1 MNTLRYLKGHIP
13 AVLAVVALLAVQVT
27 CELMLPRYMADIV
40 NVGIVQA
47 AGGDMGYLA
56 SMAGSMFALCFGS
69 IAAAAAAGYLAS
81 RLAATI
87 ARDLRAR
94 LFSRVMQLSPAQV
107 NHFTPSSLITRSTND
122 ITQIQTTIVML
133 LRVVMLAPIMAIVA
147 IIQVLALG
155 SGLIWIVGAALL
167 AVLAVISVLYVL
179 AMPHFRK
186 MQSLV
191 DRVNLLAREMLDGV
205 MSIRAFGRE
214 GHELEKF
221 DGVSRDLMQ
230 TQLFVNRAMILMM
243 PALTL
248 IMNLATVAIVW
259 FGAQGVAVGTMQV
272 GDIMA
277 FITYAMMIVMAFL
290 MISMVAVLLPRAEIS
305 AGRIDEVL
313 SCDPAVH
320 EPKSPKSLDGAAV
333 HGELSFQDVGFAYPD
348 AEGMVVEH
356 VSFRTYPGKTVAIIG
371 STGSGKSTLVQL
383 APRLYDPTEGSISLD
398 GTDLKDLSLSELR
411 HRIGY
416 VPQQSFLFTGTIA
429 SNVAYGTEGLT
440 DEELKRAIHLAQ
452 ADDLVAASP
461 EGTDS
466 PIVQGGTNVSG
477 GQRQRLAIARALAMK
492 PEVLVLD
499 DSFSALDFATD
510 ARLRRA
516 LAEHAGDMAIV
527 VVAQRVASIMQA
539 DEILV
544 LDDGKV
550 VGQGTHQELLR
561 DCPTYREIA
570 TSQLSAKELGLEEEV

>member
-40 NVGIVQA
+40 NVGIVQV

-69 IAAAAAAGYLAS
+69 VAAAAAAGYLAS

-87 ARDLRAR
+87 ACDLRAC

-122 ITQIQTTIVML
+122 ITQIQMTIVML
-133 LRVVMLAPIMAIVA
+133 LRIVMLAPIMAIVA

-179 AMPHFRK
+179 AMPRFRK

-191 DRVNLLAREMLDGV
+191 DRVNLVAREMLDGV

-214 GHELEKF
+214 DHELEKF

-320 EPKSPKSLDGAAV
+320 EPKSPKSLDGAAA

-356 VSFRTYPGKTVAIIG
+356 VSFRTHPGKTVAIIG

-452 ADDLVAASP
+452 ADDLVVASP

>member
-122 ITQIQTTIVML
+122 ITQIQMTIVML

-205 MSIRAFGRE
+205 MNIRAFGRE

-221 DGVSRDLMQ
+221 DGVSRGLMQ

-320 EPKSPKSLDGAAV
+320 EPKSPKSLDGAAA

-570 TSQLSAKELGLEEEV
+570 TSQLSAKELGLEEGV

>member
-191 DRVNLLAREMLDGV
+191 DRVNLVAREMLDGV

-214 GHELEKF
+214 GHELEKL
-221 DGVSRDLMQ
+221 DGVSRGLMQ

-320 EPKSPKSLDGAAV
+320 EPKSPKSLDGAAA

>member
-1 MNTLRYLKGHIP
+1 MNALRYLKGHIP

-47 AGGDMGYLA
+47 AGGDRGYLA

-69 IAAAAAAGYLAS
+69 VAAAAAAGYLAS

-259 FGAQGVAVGTMQV
+259 FGAQGVAVGTMRV

-320 EPKSPKSLDGAAV
+320 EPKSPKSLDGAAA

-356 VSFRTYPGKTVAIIG
+356 VSFRTHPGKTVAIIG

-383 APRLYDPTEGSISLD
+383 APRLYDPTGGSISLD

-461 EGTDS
+461 EGTNS

-570 TSQLSAKELGLEEEV
+570 TSQLSAKELGLEGEV

>member
-1 MNTLRYLKGHIP
+1 MTTLRYLKGHIP

-122 ITQIQTTIVML
+122 ITQIQMTIVML

-320 EPKSPKSLDGAAV
+320 EPKSPKSLDGAAA

-516 LAEHAGDMAIV
+516 LAEHAGDMAVV

>member
-47 AGGDMGYLA
+47 AGGDRGYLA

-122 ITQIQTTIVML
+122 ITQIQTAIVML

-320 EPKSPKSLDGAAV
+320 EPKSPKSLDGAAA

-356 VSFRTYPGKTVAIIG
+356 VSFRTHPGKTVAIIG

-383 APRLYDPTEGSISLD
+383 APRLYDPTGGSISLD

-461 EGTDS
+461 EGTNS

-570 TSQLSAKELGLEEEV
+570 TSQLSAKELGLEGEV

>member
-13 AVLAVVALLAVQVT
+13 VVLAAVALLAVQAT

-47 AGGDMGYLA
+47 AGGDRGYLA
-56 SMAGSMFALCFGS
+56 GMAGTMFALCFGS
-69 IAAAAAAGYLAS
+69 VAAAAAAGLLSS
-81 RLAATI
+81 RLAATV
-87 ARDLRAR
+87 ARDLRSR
-94 LFSRVMQLSPAQV
+94 LFSRVMELSPAQV

-133 LRVVMLAPIMAIVA
+133 LRIVLLAPIMAIVA
-147 IIQVLALG
+147 LLQVLALG

-167 AVLAVISVLYVL
+167 AVLAVISALYVL
-179 AMPHFRK
+179 AMPRFRK

-191 DRVNLLAREMLDGV
+191 DRVNLVAREMLDGV

-214 GHELEKF
+214 DHELEKF

-248 IMNLATVAIVW
+248 VMNLATVAIVW

-320 EPKSPKSLDGAAV
+320 EPKSPKSLDGAAA

-356 VSFRTYPGKTVAIIG
+356 VSFRTHPGKTVAIIG

>member
-69 IAAAAAAGYLAS
+69 VAAAAAAGLLSS
-81 RLAATI
+81 RLAATV
-87 ARDLRAR
+87 ARDLRSR
-94 LFSRVMQLSPAQV
+94 LFSRVMELSPAQV

-133 LRVVMLAPIMAIVA
+133 LRIVLLAPIMAIVA

-179 AMPHFRK
+179 AMPRFRK

-191 DRVNLLAREMLDGV
+191 DRVNLVAREMLDGV

-214 GHELEKF
+214 DHELEKF

-248 IMNLATVAIVW
+248 VMNLATVAIVW

-320 EPKSPKSLDGAAV
+320 EPKSPKSLDGAAA

-356 VSFRTYPGKTVAIIG
+356 VSFRTHPGKTVAIIG

>member
-13 AVLAVVALLAVQVT
+13 VVLAAVALLAVQAT

-47 AGGDMGYLA
+47 AGGDRGYLA
-56 SMAGSMFALCFGS
+56 GMAGTMFALCFGS
-69 IAAAAAAGYLAS
+69 VAAAAAAGLLSS
-81 RLAATI
+81 RLAATV
-87 ARDLRAR
+87 ARDLRSR
-94 LFSRVMQLSPAQV
+94 LFSRVMELSPAQV

-133 LRVVMLAPIMAIVA
+133 LRIVLLAPIMAIVA
-147 IIQVLALG
+147 LLQVLALG

-167 AVLAVISVLYVL
+167 AVLAVISALYVL
-179 AMPHFRK
+179 AMPRFRK

-191 DRVNLLAREMLDGV
+191 DRVNLVAREMLDGV

-214 GHELEKF
+214 DHELEKF

-248 IMNLATVAIVW
+248 VMNLATVAIVW

-320 EPKSPKSLDGAAV
+320 EPKSPKSLDGAAA

-356 VSFRTYPGKTVAIIG
+356 VSFRTHPGKTVAIIG

-466 PIVQGGTNVSG
+466 PIVQGGTIVSG

-570 TSQLSAKELGLEEEV
+570 TSQLSAKELGLEEEA

>member
-107 NHFTPSSLITRSTND
+107 NHFTLSSLITRSTND

-191 DRVNLLAREMLDGV
+191 DRVNLVAREMLDGV

-320 EPKSPKSLDGAAV
+320 EPKSPKSLDGAAA

-356 VSFRTYPGKTVAIIG
+356 VSFRTHPGKTVAIIG

>member
-69 IAAAAAAGYLAS
+69 VAAAAAAGLLSS
-81 RLAATI
+81 RLAATV
-87 ARDLRAR
+87 ARDLRAC

-122 ITQIQTTIVML
+122 ITQIQMTIVML
-133 LRVVMLAPIMAIVA
+133 LRIVMLAPIMAIVA

-179 AMPHFRK
+179 AMPRFRK

-191 DRVNLLAREMLDGV
+191 DRVNLVAREMLDGV

-214 GHELEKF
+214 DHELEKF

-248 IMNLATVAIVW
+248 TMNLATVAIVW
-259 FGAQGVAVGTMQV
+259 FGAQGVAVGSMQV

-277 FITYAMMIVMAFL
+277 FITYAMMIVMSFL

-320 EPKSPKSLDGAAV
+320 EPKSPKSLDGAAA

-356 VSFRTYPGKTVAIIG
+356 VSFRTHPGKTVAIIG

-461 EGTDS
+461 EGMDS

>member
-56 SMAGSMFALCFGS
+56 SMAGSMSALCFGS
-69 IAAAAAAGYLAS
+69 VAAAAAAGYLAS

-133 LRVVMLAPIMAIVA
+133 LRIVMLAPIMAIVA

-179 AMPHFRK
+179 AMPRFRK

-191 DRVNLLAREMLDGV
+191 DRVNLVAREMLDGV

-214 GHELEKF
+214 GRELEKF
-221 DGVSRDLMQ
+221 DGVSHDLMQ

-320 EPKSPKSLDGAAV
+320 EPKSPKSLDGAAA

-356 VSFRTYPGKTVAIIG
+356 VSFRTHPGKTVAIIG

-570 TSQLSAKELGLEEEV
+570 TSQLSAEELGLEEEV

>member
-1 MNTLRYLKGHIP
+1 MNALRYLKGHIP

-47 AGGDMGYLA
+47 AGGDRGYLA

-69 IAAAAAAGYLAS
+69 VAAAAAAGYLAS
-81 RLAATI
+81 RLAAAI

-122 ITQIQTTIVML
+122 ITQVQTAIVML
-133 LRVVMLAPIMAIVA
+133 LRIVMLAPIMAIVA

-167 AVLAVISVLYVL
+167 AVLAVISVLDVL
-179 AMPHFRK
+179 ALPRFRK

-191 DRVNLLAREMLDGV
+191 DRVNLVAREMLDGV

-305 AGRIDEVL
+305 AGRIDEAL

-320 EPKSPKSLDGAAV
+320 EPKSPKSLDGAAA

-356 VSFRTYPGKTVAIIG
+356 VSFRTHPGKTVAIIG

-383 APRLYDPTEGSISLD
+383 APRLYDPTGGSISLD

-461 EGTDS
+461 EGTNS

-570 TSQLSAKELGLEEEV
+570 TSQLSAKELGLEGEV

>member
-69 IAAAAAAGYLAS
+69 VAAAAAAGLLSS
-81 RLAATI
+81 RLAATV
-87 ARDLRAR
+87 ARDLRSR
-94 LFSRVMQLSPAQV
+94 LFSRVMELSPAQV

-133 LRVVMLAPIMAIVA
+133 LRIVLLAPIMAIVA

-179 AMPHFRK
+179 AMPRFRK

-191 DRVNLLAREMLDGV
+191 DRVNLVAREMLDGV

-214 GHELEKF
+214 DHELEKF

-248 IMNLATVAIVW
+248 VMNLATVAIVW

-320 EPKSPKSLDGAAV
+320 EPKSPKSLDGAAA

-356 VSFRTYPGKTVAIIG
+356 VSFRTHPGKTVAIIG

-570 TSQLSAKELGLEEEV
+570 TSQLSAKELGLEEEA

>member
-13 AVLAVVALLAVQVT
+13 AVLAVVALLAVQAT

-47 AGGDMGYLA
+47 AGGDRGYLA

-69 IAAAAAAGYLAS
+69 VAAAAAAGYLAS

-133 LRVVMLAPIMAIVA
+133 LRIVMLAPIMAIVA

-179 AMPHFRK
+179 AMPRFRK

-191 DRVNLLAREMLDGV
+191 DRVNLVAREMLDGV

-259 FGAQGVAVGTMQV
+259 FGAQGVVVGTMQV

-320 EPKSPKSLDGAAV
+320 EPKSPKSLDGAAA

-356 VSFRTYPGKTVAIIG
+356 VSFRTHPGKTVAIIG

-411 HRIGY
+411 RRIGY

-452 ADDLVAASP
+452 ADDLVASSP

>member
-122 ITQIQTTIVML
+122 ITQIQTAIVML

-320 EPKSPKSLDGAAV
+320 EPKSPKSLDGAAA

-356 VSFRTYPGKTVAIIG
+356 VSFRSHPGKTVAIIG

-383 APRLYDPTEGSISLD
+383 APRLYDPTGGSISLD

-461 EGTDS
+461 EGTNS

-570 TSQLSAKELGLEEEV
+570 TSQLSAKELGLEGEV

>member
-13 AVLAVVALLAVQVT
+13 VVLAVVALLAVQVT

-69 IAAAAAAGYLAS
+69 VAAAAAAGYLAS

-133 LRVVMLAPIMAIVA
+133 LRIVMLAPIMAIVA

-179 AMPHFRK
+179 AMPRFRK

-191 DRVNLLAREMLDGV
+191 DRVNLVAREMLDGV

-214 GHELEKF
+214 DHELEKF

-333 HGELSFQDVGFAYPD
+333 HGELSFQDVGFAYPE

-356 VSFRTYPGKTVAIIG
+356 VSFRTHPGKTVAIIG

>member
-69 IAAAAAAGYLAS
+69 VAAAAAAGLLSS
-81 RLAATI
+81 RLAATV
-87 ARDLRAR
+87 ARDLRSR
-94 LFSRVMQLSPAQV
+94 LFSRVMELSPAQV

-122 ITQIQTTIVML
+122 ITQIQMTIVML
-133 LRVVMLAPIMAIVA
+133 LRIVMLAPIMAIVA

-179 AMPHFRK
+179 AMPRFRK

-191 DRVNLLAREMLDGV
+191 DRVNLVAREMLDGV

-214 GHELEKF
+214 DHELEKF

-248 IMNLATVAIVW
+248 VMNLATVAIVW

-320 EPKSPKSLDGAAV
+320 EPKSPKSLDGAAA

-356 VSFRTYPGKTVAIIG
+356 VSFRTHPGKTVAIIG

>member
-1 MNTLRYLKGHIP
+1 MNALRYLKGHIP

-47 AGGDMGYLA
+47 AGGDRGYLA

-320 EPKSPKSLDGAAV
+320 EPKSPKSLDGAAA

-356 VSFRTYPGKTVAIIG
+356 VSFRTHPGKTVAIIG

-383 APRLYDPTEGSISLD
+383 APRLYDPTGGSISLD

-461 EGTDS
+461 EGTNS

-570 TSQLSAKELGLEEEV
+570 TSQLSAKELGLEGEV

>member
-13 AVLAVVALLAVQVT
+13 VVLAAVALLAVQAT

-47 AGGDMGYLA
+47 AGGDRGYLA
-56 SMAGSMFALCFGS
+56 GMAGTMLALCFGS
-69 IAAAAAAGYLAS
+69 VAAAAAAGFLSS

-87 ARDLRAR
+87 ARDLRSR

-133 LRVVMLAPIMAIVA
+133 LRIVLLAPIMAIVA
-147 IIQVLALG
+147 LLQVLALG

-167 AVLAVISVLYVL
+167 AVLAVISALYVL
-179 AMPHFRK
+179 AMPRFRK

-191 DRVNLLAREMLDGV
+191 DRVNLVAREMLDGV

-214 GHELEKF
+214 DHELEKF

-248 IMNLATVAIVW
+248 VMNLATVAIVW

-320 EPKSPKSLDGAAV
+320 EPKSPKSLDGVAA

-356 VSFRTYPGKTVAIIG
+356 VSFRTHPGKTVAIIG

-570 TSQLSAKELGLEEEV
+570 TSQLSAKELGLEEEA

>member
-69 IAAAAAAGYLAS
+69 VAAAAAAGYLAS

-133 LRVVMLAPIMAIVA
+133 LRIVMLAPIMAIVA

-179 AMPHFRK
+179 AMPRFRK

-191 DRVNLLAREMLDGV
+191 DRVNLVAREMLDGV

-214 GHELEKF
+214 GRELEKF
-221 DGVSRDLMQ
+221 DGVSHDLMQ

-320 EPKSPKSLDGAAV
+320 EPKSPKSLDGAAA

-356 VSFRTYPGKTVAIIG
+356 VSFRTHPGKTVAIIG

-429 SNVAYGTEGLT
+429 SNVAYGTEELT

>member
-13 AVLAVVALLAVQVT
+13 VVLAAVALLAVQAT

-47 AGGDMGYLA
+47 AGGDRGYLA
-56 SMAGSMFALCFGS
+56 GMAGTMFALCFGS
-69 IAAAAAAGYLAS
+69 VAAAAAAGLLSS
-81 RLAATI
+81 RLAATV
-87 ARDLRAR
+87 ARDLRSR
-94 LFSRVMQLSPAQV
+94 LFSRVMELSPAQV

-133 LRVVMLAPIMAIVA
+133 LRIVLLAPIMAIVA

-179 AMPHFRK
+179 AMPRFRK

-191 DRVNLLAREMLDGV
+191 DRVNLVAREMLDGV

-214 GHELEKF
+214 DHELEKF

-248 IMNLATVAIVW
+248 VMNLATVAIVW

-320 EPKSPKSLDGAAV
+320 EPKSPKSLDGAAA

-356 VSFRTYPGKTVAIIG
+356 VSFRTHPGKTVAIIG

>member
-1 MNTLRYLKGHIP
+1 MNALRYLKGHIP

-47 AGGDMGYLA
+47 AGGDRGYLA

-69 IAAAAAAGYLAS
+69 VAAAAAAGYLAS
-81 RLAATI
+81 RLAAAI

-122 ITQIQTTIVML
+122 ITQVQTAIVML
-133 LRVVMLAPIMAIVA
+133 LRIVMLAPIMAIVA

-179 AMPHFRK
+179 ALPRFRK

-191 DRVNLLAREMLDGV
+191 DRVNLVAREMLDGV

-320 EPKSPKSLDGAAV
+320 EPKSPKSLDGAAA

-356 VSFRTYPGKTVAIIG
+356 VSFRTHPGKTVAIIG

-383 APRLYDPTEGSISLD
+383 APRLYDPTGGSISLD

-461 EGTDS
+461 EGTNS

>member
-69 IAAAAAAGYLAS
+69 VAAAAAAGLLSS
-81 RLAATI
+81 RLAATV
-87 ARDLRAR
+87 ARDLRSR
-94 LFSRVMQLSPAQV
+94 LFSRVMELSPAQV

-133 LRVVMLAPIMAIVA
+133 LRIVMLAPIMAIVA

-179 AMPHFRK
+179 AMPRFRK

-191 DRVNLLAREMLDGV
+191 DRVNLVAREMLDGV

-214 GHELEKF
+214 DHELEKF

-248 IMNLATVAIVW
+248 VMNLATVAIVW

-320 EPKSPKSLDGAAV
+320 EPKSPKSLDGAAA

-356 VSFRTYPGKTVAIIG
+356 VSFRTHPGKTVAIIG

>member
-47 AGGDMGYLA
+47 AGGDRGYLA

-69 IAAAAAAGYLAS
+69 VAAAAAAGYLAS

-122 ITQIQTTIVML
+122 ITQVQTAIVML
-133 LRVVMLAPIMAIVA
+133 LRIVMLAPIMAIVA

-179 AMPHFRK
+179 ALPRFRK

-191 DRVNLLAREMLDGV
+191 DRVNLVAREMLDGV

-320 EPKSPKSLDGAAV
+320 EPKSPKSLDGAAA

-356 VSFRTYPGKTVAIIG
+356 VSFRTHPGKTVAIIG

-429 SNVAYGTEGLT
+429 SNVAYGAEDLS
-440 DEELKRAIHLAQ
+440 DEEIERAIHLAQ

-461 EGTDS
+461 DGLSS
-466 PIVQGGTNVSG
+466 PIAQGGTNVSG

>member
-122 ITQIQTTIVML
+122 ITQIQMTIVML

-191 DRVNLLAREMLDGV
+191 DRVNLVAREMLDGV

-320 EPKSPKSLDGAAV
+320 EPKSPKSLDGAAA

-356 VSFRTYPGKTVAIIG
+356 VSFRTHPGKTVAIIG

>member
-1 MNTLRYLKGHIP
+1 MNALRYLKGHIP

-47 AGGDMGYLA
+47 AGGDRGYLA

-69 IAAAAAAGYLAS
+69 VAAAAAAGYLAS

-320 EPKSPKSLDGAAV
+320 EPKSPKSLDGAAA

-356 VSFRTYPGKTVAIIG
+356 VSFRTHPGKTVAIIG

-383 APRLYDPTEGSISLD
+383 APRLYDPTGGSISLD

-461 EGTDS
+461 EGTNS

-570 TSQLSAKELGLEEEV
+570 TSQLSAKELGLEGEV

>member
-122 ITQIQTTIVML
+122 ITQIQMTIVML

-320 EPKSPKSLDGAAV
+320 EPKSPKSLDGATA

>member
-320 EPKSPKSLDGAAV
+320 EPKSPKSLDGAAA
-333 HGELSFQDVGFAYPD
+333 HGELSFQDVSFAYPD

>member
-122 ITQIQTTIVML
+122 ITQIQMTIVML

-320 EPKSPKSLDGAAV
+320 EPKSPKSLDGAAA

-356 VSFRTYPGKTVAIIG
+356 VSFRTHPGKTVAIIG

>member
-47 AGGDMGYLA
+47 AGGDRGYLA

-122 ITQIQTTIVML
+122 ITQIQTAIVML

-179 AMPHFRK
+179 ALPRFRK

-191 DRVNLLAREMLDGV
+191 DRVNLVAREMLDGV

-320 EPKSPKSLDGAAV
+320 EPKSPKSLDGAAA

-356 VSFRTYPGKTVAIIG
+356 VSFRTHPGKTVAIIG

-383 APRLYDPTEGSISLD
+383 APRLYDPTGGSISLD

-461 EGTDS
+461 EGTNS

-570 TSQLSAKELGLEEEV
+570 TSQLSAKELGLEGEV

>member
-1 MNTLRYLKGHIP
+1 MNALRYLKGHIP

-47 AGGDMGYLA
+47 AGGDRGYLA

-69 IAAAAAAGYLAS
+69 VAAAAAAGYLAS

-122 ITQIQTTIVML
+122 ITQVQTAIVML
-133 LRVVMLAPIMAIVA
+133 LRIVMLAPIMAIVA

-179 AMPHFRK
+179 ALPRFRK
-186 MQSLV
+186 MQPLV
-191 DRVNLLAREMLDGV
+191 DRVNLVAREMLDGV

-320 EPKSPKSLDGAAV
+320 EPKSPKSLDGAAA

-356 VSFRTYPGKTVAIIG
+356 VSFRTHPGKTVAIIG

-383 APRLYDPTEGSISLD
+383 APRLYDPTGGSISLD

-461 EGTDS
+461 EGTNS

-570 TSQLSAKELGLEEEV
+570 TSQLSAKELGLEGEV

>member
-122 ITQIQTTIVML
+122 ITQIQMTIVML

-191 DRVNLLAREMLDGV
+191 DRVNLVAREMLDGV

-320 EPKSPKSLDGAAV
+320 EPKSPKSLDGAAA

-356 VSFRTYPGKTVAIIG
+356 VSFRTHPGKTVAIIG

-411 HRIGY
+411 RRIGY

-429 SNVAYGTEGLT
+429 SNVAYGTKGLT

>member
-69 IAAAAAAGYLAS
+69 VAAAAAAGYLAS

-122 ITQIQTTIVML
+122 ITQIQTAIVML

-179 AMPHFRK
+179 ALPRFRK
-186 MQSLV
+186 MQPLV

-320 EPKSPKSLDGAAV
+320 EPKSPKSLDGAAA

-356 VSFRTYPGKTVAIIG
+356 VSFRTHPGKTVAIIG

-383 APRLYDPTEGSISLD
+383 APRLYDPTGGSISLD

-429 SNVAYGTEGLT
+429 SNVAYGTEGFT

-452 ADDLVAASP
+452 ADNLVAASP
-461 EGTDS
+461 EGTNS

-570 TSQLSAKELGLEEEV
+570 TSQLSAKELGLEGEV

>member
-107 NHFTPSSLITRSTND
+107 NHFTLSSLITRSTND

-320 EPKSPKSLDGAAV
+320 EPKSPKSLDGAAA

>member
-1 MNTLRYLKGHIP
+1 MNALRYLKGHIP

-122 ITQIQTTIVML
+122 ITQIQTAIVML

-320 EPKSPKSLDGAAV
+320 EPKSPKSLDGAAA

-356 VSFRTYPGKTVAIIG
+356 VSFRTHPGKTVAIIG

-383 APRLYDPTEGSISLD
+383 APRLYDPTGGSISLD

-461 EGTDS
+461 EGTNS

-570 TSQLSAKELGLEEEV
+570 TSQLSAKELGLEGEV

>member
-122 ITQIQTTIVML
+122 ITQIQTAIVML

-320 EPKSPKSLDGAAV
+320 EPKSPKSLDGAAA

-356 VSFRTYPGKTVAIIG
+356 VSFRTHPGKTVAIIG

-383 APRLYDPTEGSISLD
+383 APRLYDPTGGSISLD

-461 EGTDS
+461 EGTNS

-570 TSQLSAKELGLEEEV
+570 TSQLSAKELGLEGEV